1 MLARAG
7 STHYTTGLDAGSL
20 VVGSLKGPEVRISPT
35 FPVARKG
42 LGAGCC
48 ST

>member
-7 STHYTTGLDAGSL
+7 STHCTTGLDAGSL
-20 VVGSLKGPEVRISPT
+20 EVRSVKGPEVRILPT
-35 FPVARKG
+35 FPVAGTG